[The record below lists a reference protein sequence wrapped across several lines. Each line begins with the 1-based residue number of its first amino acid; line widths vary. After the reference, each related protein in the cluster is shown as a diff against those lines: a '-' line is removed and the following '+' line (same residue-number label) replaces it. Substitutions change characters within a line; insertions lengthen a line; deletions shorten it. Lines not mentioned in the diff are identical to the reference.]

1 MEKKDC
7 GVAAPS
13 VERPFCNSREPNL
26 LQRVSQGDEVSP
38 DPEEPILLADAMA
51 RVPNGIAD
59 SADSR
64 LLREELAVAKFI
76 LDQNGIVLYRARM
89 EEGLPIEY
97 VSGSVAH
104 FGYSAEQ
111 FKSGAVSFADVV
123 HPADRDRVL
132 AELHDHVAHGRREFI
147 QQYRIIAARGAV
159 LWIEDRTFVRD
170 IADGAGIYLEGILTD
185 VTERHRAQERLRQS
199 LTQTIGAIAA
209 TIDKRDPYTAG
220 HQRRV
225 AALSRA
231 IAEQLGLGADQTE
244 GVYLGALVHDV
255 GKMAIPVDILSRP
268 GRLSFEEFALV
279 KTHVRAGVDVLRD
292 VVFPLPII
300 DMVAQHHERLNGSG
314 YPAGLSGDSIQLEAR
329 IIAVADVFES
339 MSTHR
344 PYRPALAV
352 GVALDELS
360 RGRSNLFDADAVD
373 ACLAIARAHAGDQAA
388 LWAALERGRD
398 TPICADD
405 QPLTKLDPARD

>member
-1 MEKKDC
+1 M
-7 GVAAPS
+7 
-13 VERPFCNSREPNL
+13 
-26 LQRVSQGDEVSP
+26 LQHASQGNEVSADPAEPTVLVDAVAQAP
-38 DPEEPILLADAMA
+38 D
-51 RVPNGIAD
+51 GIAD
-59 SADSR
+59 GADPR
-64 LLREELAVAKFI
+64 LLRKELAVAKLI
-76 LDQNGIVLYRARM
+76 LGQHGIVLYRARL

-97 VSGSVAH
+97 VSGNIAH
-104 FGYSAEQ
+104 FGYSADQ
-111 FKSGAVSFADVV
+111 LQSGAVRFEDVV

-132 AELHDHVAHGRREFI
+132 TELHDHVAHGRREFI
-147 QQYRIIAARGAV
+147 QQYRIIAAHGAV

-170 IADGAGIYLEGILTD
+170 IADGAGIYLEGIVTD
-185 VTERHRAQERLRQS
+185 VTERHRAQERLKQS

-231 IAEQLGLGADQTE
+231 IAEQLGLGTDQAE

-292 VVFPLPII
+292 VVFPWPII

-314 YPAGLSGDSIQLEAR
+314 YPAGLSGDSIRLEAR

-352 GVALDELS
+352 EVALDELS
-360 RGRSNLFDADAVD
+360 RGRSTLFDADAVD
-373 ACLAIARAHAGDQAA
+373 ACLAIARAHAGDQSA
-388 LWAALERGRD
+388 LWEALDNGRHGPTRTSD
-398 TPICADD
+398 V
-405 QPLTKLDPARD
+405 PLTKPDAARD

>member
-1 MEKKDC
+1 
-7 GVAAPS
+7 
-13 VERPFCNSREPNL
+13 L
-26 LQRVSQGDEVSP
+26 LQRVTQGSEISRDSEDSAALV
-38 DPEEPILLADAMA
+38 DAAA
-51 RVPNGIAD
+51 RMPTGISD
-59 SADSR
+59 GADSR
-64 LLREELAVAKFI
+64 LLREELAVARLI

-97 VSGSVAH
+97 VSGNVAH
-104 FGYSAEQ
+104 FGYSVEQ
-111 FKSGAVSFADVV
+111 IKSGAVRFEDVV

-132 AELHDHVAHGRREFI
+132 TELYDHVARGRREFI
-147 QQYRIIAARGAV
+147 QQYRIIAAQGAV
-159 LWIEDRTFVRD
+159 LWIEDRTYVRD
-170 IADGAGIYLEGILTD
+170 IADGAGIYLEGIVTD

-255 GKMAIPVDILSRP
+255 GKMAIPVDILTRP
-268 GRLSFEEFALV
+268 GRLNFEEFALV

-292 VVFPLPII
+292 VVFPWPII

-314 YPAGLSGDSIQLEAR
+314 YPAGLSGDSIRLEAR

-352 GVALDELS
+352 HVALDELS
-360 RGRSNLFDADAVD
+360 RGRSILFDADAVD
-373 ACLAIARAHAGDQAA
+373 ACLAIARVHAGDHAA

-398 TPICADD
+398 ASTCTGDV
-405 QPLTKLDPARD
+405 PLTKIDPARD

>member
-1 MEKKDC
+1 
-7 GVAAPS
+7 V
-13 VERPFCNSREPNL
+13 
-26 LQRVSQGDEVSP
+26 P
-38 DPEEPILLADAMA
+38 DSIVDGAD
-51 RVPNGIAD
+51 P
-59 SADSR
+59 R

-76 LDQNGIVLYRARM
+76 LDQNGLVLYRARM

-97 VSGSVAH
+97 VSGNVAH

-111 FKSGAVSFADVV
+111 FKSGAVRFEDVV

-132 AELHDHVAHGRREFI
+132 AALHDHVAHGRREFI
-147 QQYRIIAARGAV
+147 QQYRIIAAHGAL
-159 LWIEDRTFVRD
+159 LWIEDRTYVRD
-170 IADGAGIYLEGILTD
+170 IADGAGIYLEGIITD

-199 LTQTIGAIAA
+199 LTQTVGAIAA

-268 GRLSFEEFALV
+268 GRLNFEEFALV
-279 KTHVRAGVDVLRD
+279 KTHVRAGVDVIRD
-292 VVFPLPII
+292 VVFPWPII
-300 DMVAQHHERLNGSG
+300 DMVAQHHERLDGSG
-314 YPAGLSGDSIQLEAR
+314 YPAGLSGDSIRLDAR

-352 GVALDELS
+352 DVALEELS
-360 RGRSNLFDADAVD
+360 RGRSILFDADVVD
-373 ACLAIARAHAGDQAA
+373 ACLAITRVHAGDHAA
-388 LWAALERGRD
+388 LWTALERGRD
-398 TPICADD
+398 TPICTGDV
-405 QPLTKLDPARD
+405 PLTKHDAARD

>member
-1 MEKKDC
+1 MQDC
-7 GVAAPS
+7 GIAAAS
-13 VERPFCNSREPNL
+13 VKRPFCNAREPSL

-38 DPEEPILLADAMA
+38 DPEEPSVLVDAVA
-51 RVPNGIAD
+51 SVPNGIAEG
-59 SADSR
+59 ADSR
-64 LLREELAVAKFI
+64 LLREELAVAKLI

-97 VSGSVAH
+97 VSGNVAH

-111 FKSGAVSFADVV
+111 IQSGAVRFEDVV

-132 AELHDHVAHGRREFI
+132 ATLHDHVAHGRREFI
-147 QQYRIIAARGAV
+147 QHYRIIAARGAL
-159 LWIEDRTFVRD
+159 LWIEDRTYVRD
-170 IADGAGIYLEGILTD
+170 IADGAGIYLEGIVTD

-199 LTQTIGAIAA
+199 LTQTIGAVAA

-292 VVFPLPII
+292 VVFPWPII

-314 YPAGLSGDSIQLEAR
+314 YPAGLSGESIRLEAR

-352 GVALDELS
+352 DVALDELS
-360 RGRSNLFDADAVD
+360 RGRSALFDADAVD
-373 ACLAIARAHAGDQAA
+373 ACLAIARVHAGDHAA
-388 LWAALERGRD
+388 LWATLEQGRD
-398 TPICADD
+398 ASTCAGNV
-405 QPLTKLDPARD
+405 PLTKIDPARD

>member
-1 MEKKDC
+1 M
-7 GVAAPS
+7 
-13 VERPFCNSREPNL
+13 
-26 LQRVSQGDEVSP
+26 LQRASQGNEVSL
-38 DPEEPILLADAMA
+38 DPEEPTLLVDA
-51 RVPNGIAD
+51 VVHVVNGIAD
-59 SADSR
+59 GEDPR

-89 EEGLPIEY
+89 EEGVPIEY
-97 VSGSVAH
+97 VSGNVAH

-111 FKSGAVSFADVV
+111 LQSGAVRFEDVV
-123 HPADRDRVL
+123 HPADRDRVF

-147 QQYRIIAARGAV
+147 QQYRIIAAQGAV
-159 LWIEDRTFVRD
+159 LWIQDRTFVRD
-170 IADGAGIYLEGILTD
+170 IADGAGIYLEGIVTD

-231 IAEQLGLGADQTE
+231 ISEQLGLGADQTE

-279 KTHVRAGVDVLRD
+279 KTHVKAGVDVLRD
-292 VVFPLPII
+292 VIFPWPII

-314 YPAGLSGDSIQLEAR
+314 YPAGLSGDSIRLEAR

-352 GVALDELS
+352 DVALEELS
-360 RGRSNLFDADAVD
+360 RGRSILFDADAVD
-373 ACLAIARAHAGDQAA
+373 ACFAIARAHAGDQAA
-388 LWAALERGRD
+388 LWAALERGRGAPTCTGD
-398 TPICADD
+398 A
-405 QPLTKLDPARD
+405 PLTKPDAARD